1 MNVYFGIMR
10 INILIIDNIFN
21 QMVKIIHQRIVLFQ
35 LIKIQM
41 KRFDDIDDS

>member
-1 MNVYFGIMR
+1 MNAYFGIMR